1 MVADIRG
8 HEVPPATGVPPARAA
23 LLNLSLSVRDTVY
36 VANTTARA
44 QLVSDLTSAG
54 VAPSATNP
62 LFVYRGDTDVMEV
75 TENGTT
81 FRRIS
86 APQTDHDVQLGA
98 LWTETL
104 KIRQEVTATGW
115 RMTMRGVLSR
125 ASGAFSLGNTWVG
138 IGSTALPAEMVSNV
152 GQTDIIITAQSWP
165 DGSTMG
171 DPITVLLETT
181 TGAFS
186 IRSPSSTQAWGVG
199 GFMRVEGAVW
209 YRDL

>member
-104 KIRQEVTATGW
+104 KIRQECTATGW

-138 IGSTALPAEMVSNV
+138 IGSTTLPAEMVSNV

-165 DGSTMG
+165 DGTTMG

-186 IRSPSSTQAWGVG
+186 IRSPSATQSWGVG
-199 GFMRVEGAVW
+199 GFLRVEGAVW